1 MESICCERGD
11 IWDGISCAWRI
22 HYFSEDAYFI
32 HMRCFLDMINTPFS
46 LIVIAL
52 QIIGFSWESMS
63 KSSSLCCWTMQSE
76 WSLRLFFHTYWLQN
90 GCAWE
95 LVITWYVHPVRTEQA
110 VIMSCQCM
118 NMCPAT
124 YFRNPTNISRYTTS
138 KLCLVGL
145 TTKL

>member
-1 MESICCERGD
+1 MLWERGCIRWYLMRLTHTLFFWGFIFYMHEMLSWHD
-11 IWDGISCAWRI
+11 
-22 HYFSEDAYFI
+22 HYT
-32 HMRCFLDMINTPFS
+32 FLTNSYCITNH
-46 LIVIAL
+46 
-52 QIIGFSWESMS
+52 GFSWESMS

-76 WSLRLFFHTYWLQN
+76 WSLRLFSHTYGLQN

-124 YFRNPTNISRYTTS
+124 YFPNPTNISRYTTS
-138 KLCLVGL
+138 KLCLVG
-145 TTKL
+145 